1 MLLSLLSACWH
12 LGTFTLQGLLGCELA
27 PDNSSLPTAVF
38 ALNGEEFMKFN
49 PSIGNW
55 SGEWPETD
63 IVGNLWMKQPEAAR
77 KESEFLL
84 TSCPQRL
91 LGHLERG
98 RRNLEW
104 KGEPTSCPSC
114 RSPQPCSKP
123 SQNPPQCNPSHTS
136 QWIVF
141 KTRSHVAQA
150 NH

>member
-1 MLLSLLSACWH
+1 MPAYCH
-12 LGTFTLQGLLGCELA
+12 LGNFTLQGLLGCELA

-38 ALNGEEFMKFN
+38 ALNGEEFMEFN
-49 PSIGNW
+49 PRTGNW

-63 IVGNLWMKQPEAAR
+63 IVGNLWMKQPEVAR

-84 TSCPQRL
+84 ISCPERL

-98 RRNLEW
+98 RQNLEW
-104 KGEPTSCPSC
+104 KGEPISCCSS

-123 SQNPPQCNPSHTS
+123 SHHSPRGSPSCTS
-136 QWIVF
+136 QWIFF

-150 NH
+150 SHELIV